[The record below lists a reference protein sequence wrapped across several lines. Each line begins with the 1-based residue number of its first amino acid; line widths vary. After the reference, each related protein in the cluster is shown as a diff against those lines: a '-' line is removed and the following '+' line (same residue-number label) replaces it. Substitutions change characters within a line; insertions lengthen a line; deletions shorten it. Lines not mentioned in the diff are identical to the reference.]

1 MSFPLFEINTFVMF
15 GLFATGFFILGMF
28 TLGYFTLR
36 LNTKPAGFFILK
48 LFTLEH
54 ITLGRYTLGHIT
66 IGRFALGYLILWLF
80 TFGHFSIGLFTLL
93 VGLFTLGH
101 FMFRTSFK
109 APFFLLFQH
118 FDDDGIIRTRSGP
131 VSWGPSSLGSKMRWK
146 RCFTKV
152 FFPSEKEQGKQKV
165 DHYQPSLL
173 HLLYNNNN
181 YKICFQ
187 DECDHFHWY
196 LGWPTNMTKTHND
209 AWYRVGLQVYF
220 VLLPDLTLTLNTDG
234 TARISFCSTFVWES
248 LDNANLSC
256 LVPLLPP

>member
-1 MSFPLFEINTFVMF
+1 MSFPFFEINTFVMF
-15 GLFATGFFILGMF
+15 GLFATGFFILGIF
-28 TLGYFTLR
+28 TLGIFTQGHFTLR
-36 LNTKPAGFFILK
+36 LYTKPAGFFILK
-48 LFTLEH
+48 LFTLGH
-54 ITLGRYTLGHIT
+54 FTLGHFT
-66 IGRFALGYLILWLF
+66 LGYLILWLF

-152 FFPSEKEQGKQKV
+152 LFPCEKEQGKQKLIIISRV
-165 DHYQPSLL
+165 CF
-173 HLLYNNNN
+173 
-181 YKICFQ
+181 ICWIIILIRYAFKTSVIT
-187 DECDHFHWY
+187 FHWY
-196 LGWPTNMTKTHND
+196 LGWPTNMTKAYND

-220 VLLPDLTLTLNTDG
+220 VLLPDLSLTLNTVG
-234 TARISFCSTFVWES
+234 SARISFFS
-248 LDNANLSC
+248 LHLFGNR
-256 LVPLLPP
+256 

>member
-1 MSFPLFEINTFVMF
+1 
-15 GLFATGFFILGMF
+15 
-28 TLGYFTLR
+28 
-36 LNTKPAGFFILK
+36 
-48 LFTLEH
+48 
-54 ITLGRYTLGHIT
+54 
-66 IGRFALGYLILWLF
+66 
-80 TFGHFSIGLFTLL
+80 
-93 VGLFTLGH
+93 
-101 FMFRTSFK
+101 MFRTSFK

-152 FFPSEKEQGKQKV
+152 FFPCEKEQGKQKV

-209 AWYRVGLQVYF
+209 AWYRVGLHGH
-220 VLLPDLTLTLNTDG
+220 LLYSQTFRLLWIQMGRLG
-234 TARISFCSTFVWES
+234 LVFFSTFVWES

-256 LVPLLPP
+256 LVPFLPP